1 MHQTTFFNNAATWQ
15 LPGQRGSEPPVLNF
29 RDWICQTLGSR
40 LVPAP
45 LRGWDSWGFT
55 TDHTVTKH
63 TWNTT
68 KKHHLG
74 TPTAKEAVTQ
84 HVLCSPDVL
93 GAVDLGGSETF
104 KKTICK
110 RVDKHSPEHH
120 GQVTA

>member
-1 MHQTTFFNNAATWQ
+1 M
-15 LPGQRGSEPPVLNF
+15 
-29 RDWICQTLGSR
+29 
-40 LVPAP
+40 PAP

-55 TDHTVTKH
+55 TDHAVTKH

-68 KKHHLG
+68 KKHQLG